1 MKVVKIVEKNTETK
15 RRYTKWQGL
24 IEEFHKSK
32 LEVWKMYRPE
42 DSWVDDKT
50 FNNIVNALRNSV
62 KRTGRPITVMKRR
75 NEVYLIKAIKVEYV
89 DFQVQLRGKKLQLL
103 SFFAN
108 LTYSIMSYKLN
119 YIFRRTTKNE

>member
-1 MKVVKIVEKNTETK
+1 MKVIKVVEKNTETK

-42 DSWVDDKT
+42 DSWVDEKT

-89 DFQVQLRGKKLQLL
+89 DF
-103 SFFAN
+103 
-108 LTYSIMSYKLN
+108 
-119 YIFRRTTKNE
+119 